1 MNCQKCGAVLE
12 ADARFC
18 QSCGTAVQTRPQT
31 QTSAASTPTGIPGAG
46 VAAGAASA
54 VRPGAKSK
62 STAMILEIVGGLF
75 GFLGIGWLYACQTQT
90 GLLIMFGN
98 IIAQI
103 VIALFT
109 LFVGVLCTLP
119 IAIGLSAYML
129 NEHIK
134 KSPDAWT

>member
-1 MNCQKCGAVLE
+1 VPTL
-12 ADARFC
+12 
-18 QSCGTAVQTRPQT
+18 TPHT
-31 QTSAASTPTGIPGAG
+31 Q
-46 VAAGAASA
+46 
-54 VRPGAKSK
+54 
-62 STAMILEIVGGLF
+62 IVN
-75 GFLGIGWLYACQTQT
+75 FLGIGWLYAGQTQT
-90 GLLIMFGN
+90 RLLIMFGN

-119 IAIGLSAYML
+119 IAIGLSVYML